1 MMKFHFWLATR
12 MLLSK
17 KSQLFSVSGVNAL
30 AGLTLGV
37 SGLVVSMA
45 VMSGFESTLQKSVA
59 DVTGQIQVLVKSSNP
74 PSKEELTKRIQGI
87 EPTFEAA
94 TRFSYLEAV
103 TAHQGK
109 LAGVI
114 LQGLDPEDYQK
125 VLGLQGRLLEGGL
138 NLSSTDAISPAVIGV
153 GLAKNLGLKVGDSF
167 RVVLPLRND
176 IDPSQFRRKIGNF
189 KVAGILDLGKYD
201 YNQRMILTSLKVT
214 QDLAEIGERYSG
226 LLLKFDDIH
235 RAREI
240 TGKLNRD
247 LGSGYLIRDWKE
259 VNENLFEAVQIE
271 RIVVFFVILVIVLA
285 AAFNAAST
293 LYVNVITRYSE
304 IGLLKAMGL
313 SRKSIVRVFSLQGML
328 IGAVG
333 LVLGLILGG
342 LLCAIFSWAESKLGI
357 LPGSIYKIDRI
368 DLQLRWQDLLGI
380 SAATLVICF
389 IATLAPALRGSNLSP
404 VEGLKNE

>member
-1 MMKFHFWLATR
+1 